1 MYYRQITYCILLYYH
16 KHLFNIE
23 EYKFLE
29 NGEIYEWDMNTRT
42 CIKKFMDDGCLQGT
56 SLALSSDDQFL
67 ATGSSSGVVN
77 LYKLPC
83 DVNPKPEKTILNLVT
98 TVSKLCFNKNSDILA
113 MASNQKNDAIK
124 LVIIFKKNQCFV
136 SYGYYKI

>member
-1 MYYRQITYCILLYYH
+1 
-16 KHLFNIE
+16 
-23 EYKFLE
+23 
-29 NGEIYEWDMNTRT
+29 MNTRT

-56 SLALSSDDQFL
+56 SIALSSDDQFL

-124 LVIIFKKNQCFV
+124 LVIIKKKKNQCFV